1 MLEAQVEHGLL
12 TMTDVNGGLDVQYD
26 NRRNI
31 TSNEVKA
38 ALADD
43 PHQTVALNPDV
54 ANIQN
59 RLAAVLQDRPE
70 EALTFARR
78 AVLLAPEDA
87 YNLETLAAVDAALK
101 RCDETSSMGTQPGQP
116 RWPQMSAARCPS
128 RR

>member
-1 MLEAQVEHGLL
+1 
-12 TMTDVNGGLDVQYD
+12 MTDVNGGLDVQYD

-31 TSNEVKA
+31 TSNEVK

-59 RLAAVLQDRPE
+59 RLAAVLQGRPE

-101 RCDETSSMGTQPGQP
+101 RCDETLLLVDRATDRLYRYSSPEL
-116 RWPQMSAARCPS
+116 
-128 RR
+128 